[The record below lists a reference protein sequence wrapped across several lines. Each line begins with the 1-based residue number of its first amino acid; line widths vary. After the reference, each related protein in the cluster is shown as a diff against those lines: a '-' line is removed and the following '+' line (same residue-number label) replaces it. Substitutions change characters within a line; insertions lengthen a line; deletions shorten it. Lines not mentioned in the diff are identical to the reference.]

1 MVLVGNKADLM
12 EKREVAQ
19 EEANQ
24 LVKAWGNCM
33 YLETS
38 AKECSNVNEAFLAL
52 LRSIIADKQRKF
64 EKTAKPEP
72 VKTCCI
78 IC

>member
-1 MVLVGNKADLM
+1 MVLVGNKADLL
-12 EKREVAQ
+12 EAREVMP

-24 LVKAWGNCM
+24 LVEAWGNCV

-38 AKECSNVNEAFLAL
+38 AKQCSNVNEAFLTL
-52 LRSIIADKQRKF
+52 LRSIIVDKKHKL
-64 EKTAKPEP
+64 EKAKKPEP